1 METESVAAKEESIE
15 DIEDFSA
22 RVADLLTE
30 AGTASDAHV
39 RVESLRTVS
48 SMILHEDPTLLDNFL
63 EEILAFKSD
72 RAADV
77 SNLIWLSS
85 HFREFLEPISA
96 CFQPSIRLYET
107 VFTLPIEMRI
117 SLEHFHGNK
126 TVSTLIRSFFG
137 KL

>member
-22 RVADLLTE
+22 RVADLLAE

-77 SNLIWLSS
+77 SNFIRRLSS

-96 CFQPSIRLYET
+96 CFQPSIRL
-107 VFTLPIEMRI
+107 
-117 SLEHFHGNK
+117 
-126 TVSTLIRSFFG
+126 
-137 KL
+137 